1 MTKIIVAIAIV
12 LMIMGCHSVPQAVT
26 YPAPWGIAGGGF

>member
-1 MTKIIVAIAIV
+1 MTKIIVAIAMALI
-12 LMIMGCHSVPQAVT
+12 LMGCQSVPQAVP

>member
-1 MTKIIVAIAIV
+1 MSKIIVAIAMTLI
-12 LMIMGCHSVPQAVT
+12 LMGCQSVPQVVT